1 MLTAGLVAG
10 AHRRTPS
17 VFMPDVSHAP
27 GHGVRTSMPLTT
39 PMPHPSTVP
48 MSPPDSLSPA
58 QRKVAWAAQ
67 IVAAVILGQ
76 TLYFKFSAAPEA
88 VALFTKLGVEP
99 WGRVAL
105 GVVELVAVALLLV
118 PRTAVLGGALTV
130 GLMVGA
136 VGSHL
141 GPLGIEVEGDGGQL
155 FLLAL
160 VTLVAGGVVVW
171 LRRQELPWI
180 GARLGA

>member
-1 MLTAGLVAG
+1 
-10 AHRRTPS
+10 
-17 VFMPDVSHAP
+17 
-27 GHGVRTSMPLTT
+27 MPLPRT
-39 PMPHPSTVP
+39 MQR
-48 MSPPDSLSPA
+48 PA
-58 QRKVAWAAQ
+58 HETLPATQHRIAWAAQ

-99 WGRVAL
+99 WGRLGL

-118 PRTAVLGGALTV
+118 PRTAALGGAVAV

-160 VTLVAGGVVVW
+160 VTLVAGGVVAW
-171 LRRQELPWI
+171 LRRRELPWLGRRFDA
-180 GARLGA
+180 GAA